1 MKTKFKFQ
9 IKDRK
14 RSRTLNTK
22 KYLKNYQSEFHEVKM
37 FKALITATVA
47 EIVFV
52 SSYNAFFLFSNDR
65 IQTFLPDRQWD
76 RFPDSLFWKLL
87 Q

>member
-22 KYLKNYQSEFHEVKM
+22 KYLKNYQSVKM
-37 FKALITATVA
+37 FKALITATVS